1 MAESNIKPGKQML
14 SLRRV
19 EEAGDVSK
27 DALCRLLIE
36 TTDNG
41 GSVGFLAPMQ
51 RATAEKYWDG
61 VLGSLGP
68 NLILWVVE
76 DDGLVVGAV
85 QLAPSPKEN
94 ATHRA
99 DVQKLF
105 VLPGWRGRGI
115 SSMLMTELEAFA
127 RANDRTL
134 LVLDTEAGSAAE
146 AIYRRFGWT
155 KTGEVPQYAQN
166 PHGGLR
172 ATAIY
177 YKLL

>member
-1 MAESNIKPGKQML
+1 ML
-14 SLRRV
+14 TLRQV
-19 EEAGDVSK
+19 ADAGDASK

-36 TTDNG
+36 TTDDG

-51 RATAEKYWDG
+51 PATAARYWDG
-61 VLGSLGP
+61 VLGALGP
-68 NLILWVVE
+68 NLVLWVVE
-76 DDGLVVGAV
+76 EDRQIVGSV

-105 VLPGWRGRGI
+105 VRPAWRGRGVAT
-115 SSMLMTELEAFA
+115 MLMRALESFA
-127 RANDRTL
+127 RSHGRTL

-146 AIYRRFGWT
+146 AIYRHFGWT
-155 KTGEVPQYAQN
+155 KSGEVPQYAQN

-177 YKLL
+177 YKVL